1 MNSDE
6 IKKQFM
12 QIFVAVNN
20 FNLDSYSDNDIDA
33 IKPFLERFNNI
44 YTNHANELEEVLFR
58 EGCDSSSFVHQVWEI
73 EDIVK
78 NVETRRAYQ

>member
-20 FNLDSYSDNDIDA
+20 FNFDSYSDNDIDA

-44 YTNHANELEEVLFR
+44 YTNNKYFI
-58 EGCDSSSFVHQVWEI
+58 SFI
-73 EDIVK
+73 K
-78 NVETRRAYQ
+78 